1 MPKGKKVDEDE
12 EVDKEEDFD
21 DEEDF
26 EDDAEGDKP
35 EDFEDDEEEDIDEEE
50 EIDEEEDE
58 ELEGEEELEEGK
70 EVKAK
75 EVKTEKPG
83 EEGEYDY
90 EANLDYKIENV
101 VATVCVEITE
111 KIDLNQIARKHADVE
126 YNPERFPG
134 LVMRIEKPR
143 ATILIFSTGKMV
155 VTGLRQASEAERV
168 VDKVVKNIRKAG
180 IKLSNPEITIQNI
193 VASGDLHT
201 NIDLNMA
208 AIVMEYA
215 MYEPE
220 VFPGLIYRMQDPK
233 TVFLIFSTG
242 RIVCTGAKQKE
253 IVRDAVLKL
262 NRQVRELG
270 VAKKDIG
277 DSEYQDITFI

>member
-1 MPKGKKVDEDE
+1 MS
-12 EVDKEEDFD
+12 
-21 DEEDF
+21 
-26 EDDAEGDKP
+26 
-35 EDFEDDEEEDIDEEE
+35 EEELNEDKDLKEG
-50 EIDEEEDE
+50 EEEDE
-58 ELEGEEELEEGK
+58 WED
-70 EVKAK
+70 
-75 EVKTEKPG
+75 
-83 EEGEYDY
+83 YDY

-101 VATVCVEITE
+101 VGTVVVEITE
-111 KIDLNQIARKHADVE
+111 KVDLNQIARKLPDVE

-134 LVMRIEKPR
+134 LVMRIEKPK

-155 VTGLRQASEAERV
+155 ITGLRKASESG
-168 VDKVVKNIRKAG
+168 KVVQKVIKNIKKAG
-180 IKLSNPEITIQNI
+180 IYVKNPVITIQNI

-242 RIVCTGAKQKE
+242 RIVCTGAKNKSV
-253 IVRDAVLKL
+253 VREAVLKL
-262 NRQVRELG
+262 NKEVRELG
-270 VAKKDIG
+270 IAKKNLDSIDYEDI
-277 DSEYQDITFI
+277 SFL

>member
-1 MPKGKKVDEDE
+1 MAEEEDE
-12 EVDKEEDFD
+12 LE
-21 DEEDF
+21 EEDF
-26 EDDAEGDKP
+26 E
-35 EDFEDDEEEDIDEEE
+35 EESEDEEE
-50 EIDEEEDE
+50 E
-58 ELEGEEELEEGK
+58 EEG
-70 EVKAK
+70 
-75 EVKTEKPG
+75 
-83 EEGEYDY
+83 
-90 EANLDYKIENV
+90 LDYKIENV
-101 VATVCVEITE
+101 VATVVVEITE

-134 LVMRIEKPR
+134 LVMRIEKPK

-155 VTGLRQASEAERV
+155 VTGLRKASEAERV

-180 IKLSNPEITIQNI
+180 IKVSNPEITIQNI

-242 RIVCTGAKQKE
+242 RIVCTGAKRKE
-253 IVRDAVLKL
+253 IVKEAVRKL
-262 NRQVRELG
+262 NIQVRELG
-270 VAKKDIG
+270 VAKKELG
-277 DSEYQDITFI
+277 DTDYQDITFI

>member
-1 MPKGKKVDEDE
+1 MSKK
-12 EVDKEEDFD
+12 
-21 DEEDF
+21 
-26 EDDAEGDKP
+26 
-35 EDFEDDEEEDIDEEE
+35 EEE
-50 EIDEEEDE
+50 EIKEELEAESEEKGE
-58 ELEGEEELEEGK
+58 ELEGE
-70 EVKAK
+70 
-75 EVKTEKPG
+75 T
-83 EEGEYDY
+83 D
-90 EANLDYKIENV
+90 LDYKIENV
-101 VATVCVEITE
+101 VATVVVEITE
-111 KIDLNQIARKHADVE
+111 KIDLNQIARRHADVE

-155 VTGLRQASEAERV
+155 VTGLRKASEAPRV
-168 VDKVVKNIRKAG
+168 VEKVVKNIRKAG
-180 IKLSNPEITIQNI
+180 IKVSNPEITIQNI

-242 RIVCTGAKQKE
+242 RIVCTGAKKKE
-253 IVRDAVLKL
+253 IVREAVLKL
-262 NRQVRELG
+262 NHEVRELG
-270 VAKKDIG
+270 VAKKEMGEAD
-277 DSEYQDITFI
+277 YQDITFI

>member
-1 MPKGKKVDEDE
+1 MA
-12 EVDKEEDFD
+12 KEENDFD
-21 DEEDF
+21 DLE
-26 EDDAEGDKP
+26 
-35 EDFEDDEEEDIDEEE
+35 DEEE
-50 EIDEEEDE
+50 EEEEE
-58 ELEGEEELEEGK
+58 EF
-70 EVKAK
+70 
-75 EVKTEKPG
+75 
-83 EEGEYDY
+83 DY
-90 EANLDYKIENV
+90 ESDLDYKIENV
-101 VATVCVEITE
+101 VATVTVEITE
-111 KIDLNQIARKHADVE
+111 KIDLNQIARKHAEVE

-155 VTGLRQASEAERV
+155 VTGLRKAAEAERV

-180 IKLSNPEITIQNI
+180 IKLANPEITIQNI

-253 IVRDAVLKL
+253 IVRDAVKKL
-262 NRQVRELG
+262 NQQVRDLG
-270 VAKKDIG
+270 VAKKEL
-277 DSEYQDITFI
+277 DSSDYQDITFI

>member
-1 MPKGKKVDEDE
+1 M
-12 EVDKEEDFD
+12 
-21 DEEDF
+21 
-26 EDDAEGDKP
+26 
-35 EDFEDDEEEDIDEEE
+35 
-50 EIDEEEDE
+50 
-58 ELEGEEELEEGK
+58 GEEELNEDFDIEKDEGK
-70 EVKAK
+70 EDW
-75 EVKTEKPG
+75 ED
-83 EEGEYDY
+83 YDY

-101 VATVCVEITE
+101 VGTVIVEIDE
-111 KIDLNQIARKHADVE
+111 KIDLNQIARKQPDVE

-134 LVMRIEKPR
+134 LVMRIIKPR

-155 VTGLRQASEAERV
+155 VTGLRKASEA
-168 VDKVVKNIRKAG
+168 DKVVQKVIKNIRKAD
-180 IKLSNPEITIQNI
+180 IEVRNPVITIQNI

-242 RIVCTGAKQKE
+242 RIVCTGAKDKT
-253 IVRDAVLKL
+253 IVREAVLKL
-262 NRQVRELG
+262 NKQVRELG
-270 VAKKDIG
+270 VAKKSLDSLDYEDI
-277 DSEYQDITFI
+277 SFL

>member
-1 MPKGKKVDEDE
+1 MAEEENELDDFEEEDEDE
-12 EVDKEEDFD
+12 EEF
-21 DEEDF
+21 
-26 EDDAEGDKP
+26 
-35 EDFEDDEEEDIDEEE
+35 
-50 EIDEEEDE
+50 
-58 ELEGEEELEEGK
+58 
-70 EVKAK
+70 
-75 EVKTEKPG
+75 
-83 EEGEYDY
+83 DY
-90 EANLDYKIENV
+90 ESDLDYKIENV
-101 VATVCVEITE
+101 VATVTVEITE
-111 KIDLNQIARKHADVE
+111 KIDLNQIARKHAEVE

-155 VTGLRQASEAERV
+155 VTGLRKAAEAERV

-180 IKLSNPEITIQNI
+180 IKLANPEITIQNI

-253 IVRDAVLKL
+253 IVRDAVKKL
-262 NRQVRELG
+262 NQQVRDLG
-270 VAKKDIG
+270 VAKKEL
-277 DSEYQDITFI
+277 DSSDYQDITFI

>member
-1 MPKGKKVDEDE
+1 MSE
-12 EVDKEEDFD
+12 EKNDF
-21 DEEDF
+21 
-26 EDDAEGDKP
+26 
-35 EDFEDDEEEDIDEEE
+35 EEE
-50 EIDEEEDE
+50 EEEEE
-58 ELEGEEELEEGK
+58 AEEEEEF
-70 EVKAK
+70 
-75 EVKTEKPG
+75 
-83 EEGEYDY
+83 DY
-90 EANLDYKIENV
+90 ESDLDYKIENV
-101 VATVCVEITE
+101 VATVVVEITE
-111 KIDLNQIARKHADVE
+111 KIDLNQIARKHAEVE

-155 VTGLRQASEAERV
+155 VTGLRKASEAERV

-180 IKLSNPEITIQNI
+180 IKLANPEITIQNI

-220 VFPGLIYRMQDPK
+220 VFPGLIYRMQEPK

-242 RIVCTGAKQKE
+242 RIVCTGAKKKE
-253 IVRDAVLKL
+253 IVRDAVKKL
-262 NRQVRELG
+262 NQQVRDLG
-270 VAKKDIG
+270 VAKKELTDT
-277 DSEYQDITFI
+277 DYQDITFI

>member
-1 MPKGKKVDEDE
+1 M
-12 EVDKEEDFD
+12 
-21 DEEDF
+21 
-26 EDDAEGDKP
+26 
-35 EDFEDDEEEDIDEEE
+35 EEEALDIVD
-50 EIDEEEDE
+50 DD
-58 ELEGEEELEEGK
+58 
-70 EVKAK
+70 
-75 EVKTEKPG
+75 
-83 EEGEYDY
+83 YDY
-90 EANLDYKIENV
+90 KSDLDYKIENV
-101 VATVCVEITE
+101 VATVAVDITE

-155 VTGLRQASEAERV
+155 VTGLRKAVEAPRV

-180 IKLSNPEITIQNI
+180 IKVANPEITIQNI

-208 AIVMEYA
+208 AIVMEFA

-220 VFPGLIYRMQDPK
+220 VFPGLIYRMQEPK

-270 VAKKDIG
+270 VAKKDMSE
-277 DSEYQDITFI
+277 SEYQDITFI

>member
-1 MPKGKKVDEDE
+1 MVKEKEKKED
-12 EVDKEEDFD
+12 K
-21 DEEDF
+21 
-26 EDDAEGDKP
+26 K
-35 EDFEDDEEEDIDEEE
+35 
-50 EIDEEEDE
+50 E
-58 ELEGEEELEEGK
+58 ELEVVEEKDGED
-70 EVKAK
+70 
-75 EVKTEKPG
+75 EKG
-83 EEGEYDY
+83 
-90 EANLDYKIENV
+90 LDYKIENV
-101 VATVCVEITE
+101 VATVVVEITE

-134 LVMRIEKPR
+134 LVMRILKPK

-155 VTGLRQASEAERV
+155 VTGMRKASEA
-168 VDKVVKNIRKAG
+168 DKVVEKVLKNIRKAG
-180 IKLSNPEITIQNI
+180 IKVSNPEITIQNI

-242 RIVCTGAKQKE
+242 RIVCTGAKRKE
-253 IVRDAVLKL
+253 IVKEAVRKL
-262 NRQVRELG
+262 NIEVRELG
-270 VAKKDIG
+270 VARKELGNTD
-277 DSEYQDITFI
+277 YQDITFI

>member
-1 MPKGKKVDEDE
+1 MS
-12 EVDKEEDFD
+12 
-21 DEEDF
+21 
-26 EDDAEGDKP
+26 
-35 EDFEDDEEEDIDEEE
+35 EEELNEDKDLKEG
-50 EIDEEEDE
+50 EEEDE
-58 ELEGEEELEEGK
+58 WED
-70 EVKAK
+70 
-75 EVKTEKPG
+75 
-83 EEGEYDY
+83 YDY

-101 VATVCVEITE
+101 VGTVVVEITE
-111 KIDLNQIARKHADVE
+111 KVDLNQIARKLPDVE

-155 VTGLRQASEAERV
+155 ITGLRKASESG
-168 VDKVVKNIRKAG
+168 KVVQKVIKNIKKAG
-180 IKLSNPEITIQNI
+180 IDVKNPVITIQNI

-242 RIVCTGAKQKE
+242 RIVCTGAKNKSV
-253 IVRDAVLKL
+253 VREAVLKL
-262 NRQVRELG
+262 NKEVRELG
-270 VAKKDIG
+270 IAKKNLDSIDYEDI
-277 DSEYQDITFI
+277 SFL

>member
-1 MPKGKKVDEDE
+1 MSKEKEKEKEEAESEAKIEDVKVEDE
-12 EVDKEEDFD
+12 ETL
-21 DEEDF
+21 
-26 EDDAEGDKP
+26 
-35 EDFEDDEEEDIDEEE
+35 
-50 EIDEEEDE
+50 
-58 ELEGEEELEEGK
+58 ELENK
-70 EVKAK
+70 V
-75 EVKTEKPG
+75 
-83 EEGEYDY
+83 
-90 EANLDYKIENV
+90 DYKIENV
-101 VATVCVEITE
+101 VATVVVEITE
-111 KIDLNQIARKHADVE
+111 KIDLNQIARRHAEVE

-155 VTGLRQASEAERV
+155 VTGLRQASEANKV
-168 VDKVVKNIRKAG
+168 VDKVVKNIKKAG
-180 IKLSNPEITIQNI
+180 IKVSNPEITIQNI

-242 RIVCTGAKQKE
+242 RIVCTGAKKKE
-253 IVRDAVLKL
+253 IVREAVLKL
-262 NRQVRELG
+262 NKQVRELG
-270 VAKKDIG
+270 VAKKEMGSSD
-277 DSEYQDITFI
+277 YQDITFI

>member
-1 MPKGKKVDEDE
+1 MSNEEESELEMEDGNE
-12 EVDKEEDFD
+12 KEDFNY
-21 DEEDF
+21 EE
-26 EDDAEGDKP
+26 
-35 EDFEDDEEEDIDEEE
+35 
-50 EIDEEEDE
+50 
-58 ELEGEEELEEGK
+58 
-70 EVKAK
+70 
-75 EVKTEKPG
+75 
-83 EEGEYDY
+83 
-90 EANLDYKIENV
+90 NLDYKIENV
-101 VATVCVEITE
+101 VATVVVEIAE
-111 KIDLNQIARKHADVE
+111 KIDLNQIARRHVEVE

-155 VTGLRQASEAERV
+155 VTGLRHATEADRV
-168 VDKVVKNIRKAG
+168 VEKVVKNIKKAG
-180 IKLSNPEITIQNI
+180 IKVTNPVITIQNI

-201 NIDLNMA
+201 NIDLNLA

-242 RIVCTGAKQKE
+242 RIVCTGAKRKE

-262 NRQVRELG
+262 NQQVRELG
-270 VAKKDIG
+270 VAKTET
-277 DSEYQDITFI
+277 STTNYQDITFV

>member
-1 MPKGKKVDEDE
+1 MP
-12 EVDKEEDFD
+12 KEEDFD
-21 DEEDF
+21 ED
-26 EDDAEGDKP
+26 
-35 EDFEDDEEEDIDEEE
+35 
-50 EIDEEEDE
+50 
-58 ELEGEEELEEGK
+58 K
-70 EVKAK
+70 E
-75 EVKTEKPG
+75 

-90 EANLDYKIENV
+90 ETDLDYKIENV
-101 VATVCVEITE
+101 VATVVVEITE
-111 KIDLNQIARKHADVE
+111 KIDLNQIARKLPEVE

-155 VTGLRQASEAERV
+155 VTGMRKAEEAPRV
-168 VDKVVKNIRKAG
+168 VEKVLKNIRKAD
-180 IKLSNPEITIQNI
+180 IKVANPEITIQNI

-208 AIVMEYA
+208 AIVMEFA

-242 RIVCTGAKQKE
+242 RIVCTGAKNKE

-262 NRQVRELG
+262 NQQVRELG
-270 VAKKDIG
+270 VAKKDMG
-277 DSEYQDITFI
+277 DTEYQDITFI

>member
-1 MPKGKKVDEDE
+1 MS
-12 EVDKEEDFD
+12 
-21 DEEDF
+21 
-26 EDDAEGDKP
+26 
-35 EDFEDDEEEDIDEEE
+35 EEENDFEEE
-50 EIDEEEDE
+50 EEEEE
-58 ELEGEEELEEGK
+58 
-70 EVKAK
+70 
-75 EVKTEKPG
+75 
-83 EEGEYDY
+83 EEGEFDY
-90 EANLDYKIENV
+90 ESDLDYKIENV
-101 VATVCVEITE
+101 VATVTVEITE
-111 KIDLNQIARKHADVE
+111 KIDLNQIARKHAEVE

-155 VTGLRQASEAERV
+155 VTGLRKASEAERV

-180 IKLSNPEITIQNI
+180 IKLANPEITIQNI

-242 RIVCTGAKQKE
+242 RIVCTGAKKKE
-253 IVRDAVLKL
+253 IVRDAVMRL
-262 NRQVRELG
+262 NQQVRDLG
-270 VAKKDIG
+270 VAKKELTDT
-277 DSEYQDITFI
+277 DYQDITFI